1 MEVIQF
7 ENKEFRTS
15 FPLLYP
21 NLGRAPTFTSSS
33 TRCRLLRPLLCAAG
47 DVLGDLT
54 DRTSTNIVQNGEIS
68 QYDVTDVAISR
79 TPSPEIRGT
88 GKFDGDGGASP
99 PAPASPTPEEMDA
112 ARERRASSITQG
124 GELVA
129 ILKNGSWFGHEEL
142 LAAYDDPSGGDTPE
156 LIPWRHAY
164 KARKMCDLMYM
175 VRGDGLP
182 APPLYLRSP
191 RSPTH
196 PLCRSPTTSSSCST
210 MATTTSS
217 ARSSSRTPPR
227 SAPPP
232 PPPPPPRRPIR
243 LPRPARRPRPTI
255 RTPPGR
261 RRRRWRARRATAAM
275 DFQRAGGDAGN
286 GGRAEL

>member
-21 NLGRAPTFTSSS
+21 NLGKGSDIHEFIDV
-33 TRCRLLRPLLCAAG
+33 LVDMLRPLLCAAG
-47 DVLGDLT
+47 DVLGDPT
-54 DRTSTNIVQNGEIS
+54 DPHKCHQLILVQNGEIS
-68 QYDVTDVAISR
+68 QYDVTDVALSR
-79 TPSPEIRGT
+79 TPSPEIKGT
-88 GKFDGDGGASP
+88 GFSSDGGASP

-182 APPLYLRSP
+182 AARPPTARPTSP
-191 RSPTH
+191 HPL
-196 PLCRSPTTSSSCST
+196 PLCRSPTTSSSFT
-210 MATTTSS
+210 TATDIFRSLLEQDTS
-217 ARSSSRTPPR
+217 
-227 SAPPP
+227 
-232 PPPPPPRRPIR
+232 
-243 LPRPARRPRPTI
+243 
-255 RTPPGR
+255 
-261 RRRRWRARRATAAM
+261 
-275 DFQRAGGDAGN
+275 
-286 GGRAEL
+286 

>member
-21 NLGRAPTFTSSS
+21 NLGKGSDIHEFIDV
-33 TRCRLLRPLLCAAG
+33 LVDMLRPLLCAAG
-47 DVLGDLT
+47 DVLGDPT
-54 DRTSTNIVQNGEIS
+54 DPHKCHQLILVQNGEIS

-142 LAAYDDPSGGDTPE
+142 LAAYDDPAGGDTPE

-182 APPLYLRSP
+182 TGA
-191 RSPTH
+191 PTH
-196 PLCRSPTTSSSCST
+196 RPLQPSPSPHPPTLPLCRSLTTSSSCCT
-210 MATTTSS
+210 TATTTSS
-217 ARSSSRTPPR
+217 ALSSSRTPPR

-255 RTPPGR
+255 RTPRGR
-261 RRRRWRARRATAAM
+261 RRRRWRARRATAAT
-275 DFQRAGGDAGN
+275 DCPT
-286 GGRAEL
+286 GRR